1 MLRHPSGQNGPMG
14 PFTVDQDSPLT
25 AWGQVER
32 DLRRRIDVAEFALGA
47 RLPSEAD
54 LARGYGVSR
63 ETVRR
68 ALESLSLDGLLR
80 TRRGS
85 GTFVADASEHP
96 RFDIDLLRPWREQL
110 LADGHVAR
118 SRLIGVTEVDRAPAE
133 PARLIG
139 HDAPVRLLRGLAVL
153 EADGVAL
160 ALNESWIPADTSGA
174 MPKRPRS
181 ALASAS
187 GVVRTAFAD
196 PEQARLLSCARG
208 ATLLET
214 VTCSRLRE
222 TGEAIEVAR
231 TSWVESRV
239 TLTYGRTL
247 VVGQIDATELLANAA
262 AGNRG

>member
-1 MLRHPSGQNGPMG
+1 MG
-14 PFTVDQDSPLT
+14 PFSVDQDSPLT

-32 DLRRRIDVAEFALGA
+32 DLRRRIEVTEFAPGV

-54 LARGYGVSR
+54 LARHYGVSR

-68 ALESLSLDGLLR
+68 ALESLSAEGLLR

-85 GTFVADASEHP
+85 GTFVADAGERV

-118 SRLIGVTEVDRAPAE
+118 SRLVEAGEVAHAPAE

-139 HDAPVRLLRGLAVL
+139 HDAPGRLLRGIAVQ

-160 ALNESWIPADTSGA
+160 AVTESWIPVDAEGA
-174 MPKRPRS
+174 VPQHART

-187 GVVRTAFAD
+187 GIVRTAFAD
-196 PEQARLLSCARG
+196 TGQAQLLGCARG
-208 ATLLET
+208 AALLEV

-231 TSWVESRV
+231 TSWVAGRV

-247 VVGQIDATELLANAA
+247 VVGQIDATELLANATTTGDRA
-262 AGNRG
+262 

>member
-1 MLRHPSGQNGPMG
+1 MG
-14 PFTVDQDSPLT
+14 LFSVDQDSPLT

-32 DLRRRIDVAEFALGA
+32 DLRRRIDVAEYAPGA
-47 RLPSEAD
+47 KLPAETD
-54 LARGYGVSR
+54 LARLYGVSR

-68 ALESLSLDGLLR
+68 ALESLSANGLLR

-85 GTFVADASEHP
+85 GTFVADANEHV
-96 RFDIDLLRPWREQL
+96 RFDVDLLRPWREQL

-118 SRLIGVTEVDRAPAE
+118 SRLVEVTEVDRAPAE

-139 HDAPVRLLRGLAVL
+139 HDEPHRLLRGLAVQ
-153 EADGVAL
+153 EADGFVL
-160 ALNESWIPADTSGA
+160 AVTESWIPVGADGLIPQHART
-174 MPKRPRS
+174 

-196 PEQARLLSCARG
+196 AEQAQLLGCARG
-208 ATLLET
+208 ATLLEV

-231 TSWVESRV
+231 TSWLAGRV

-247 VVGQIDATELLANAA
+247 VVGQIDATELLANATTGDHA
-262 AGNRG
+262 